1 MSCIERNGFMLADS
15 HAHLE
20 MNDFDSDRDDA
31 IRRAESAGVN
41 LIITVGTTLDECSK
55 AVSIATTNKNVYAAI
70 GIHPHEVK
78 DIDAKTYEKLKQ
90 LSTADKVVAFGEI
103 GLDFFRN
110 HSPRDVQVKR
120 FREQLELAS
129 DLGLPII
136 IHDRDAHTD
145 TLKMLEGWKG
155 RQRGVVHCFSGD
167 YRMAAKC
174 LDMGFF
180 ISIPGAVTFGKSEKL
195 QEVVRH
201 IPITGILVET
211 DAPYLTPHPH
221 RGKRNEPAYVIHT
234 ARKIAEIKGVSLEEL
249 AGVTYQNTKSLFGIQ

>member
-1 MSCIERNGFMLADS
+1 MLADS

-20 MNDFDSDRDDA
+20 MNDFDRDRDDV
-31 IRRAESAGVN
+31 IRRAEDAGVD
-41 LIITVGTTLDECSK
+41 LIITVGTTLDECRK
-55 AVSIATTNKNVYAAI
+55 AVSIADRNKSVYAAI

-78 DIDAKTYEKLKQ
+78 DIDERTYENLKH
-90 LSTADKVVAFGEI
+90 LAKMDKVVAFGEI

-110 HSPRDVQVKR
+110 LSPKDVQVRR
-120 FREQLELAS
+120 FGEQLELAN
-129 DLGLPII
+129 DIGLPII
-136 IHDRDAHTD
+136 IHDRDAHQE

-155 RQRGVVHCFSGD
+155 SHRGVFHCFSGD

-195 QEVVRH
+195 QEVVRR

-211 DAPYLTPHPH
+211 DAPYLTPHPY
-221 RGKRNEPAYVIHT
+221 RGKRNEPAFVIHT
-234 ARKIAEIKGVSLEEL
+234 AKKIAEIKQLSLEEL
-249 AGVTYQNTKSLFGIQ
+249 AGVTYENTKNVFGIK